1 MKKVK
6 IGKSSLLGSEIVLG
20 CMRIA
25 NMHVNEVDKL
35 VHTAMD
41 NGINFYD
48 HADIYG
54 GGKSEQ
60 VFGQVLDMNPGL
72 REKMIVQSKCGIRP
86 GFFDFSKEHI
96 LASVNQSLKNLKT
109 DYLDVLLLHRPDTLM
124 EPEEVADAFDELEQS
139 GKVRHFGVSNQRPMT
154 MELMKKAVKQELQ
167 INQLQF
173 SVTNTGMVDGSLNVN
188 MENEASVVRDSQVL
202 EYCRI
207 NNITIQAWSP
217 LQFGFFEGV
226 FVGDREKFP
235 VLNEKLDE
243 FAEKYGV
250 TPTAVAIAWILRH
263 PARMQAIVG
272 TTNVGRLNDICR
284 ASEVILTRQEW
295 YEIYR
300 SAGNILP

>member
-1 MKKVK
+1 MKKLK
-6 IGKSSLLGSEIVLG
+6 IGKSSLLGSEIILG

-25 NMHVNEVDKL
+25 NMQVNEVDKL

-60 VFGQVLDMNPGL
+60 VFGQVLADNPGL
-72 REKMIVQSKCGIRP
+72 REKIIVQSKCGIRP

-96 LASVNQSLKNLKT
+96 LASVDQSLKNLQT
-109 DYLDVLLLHRPDTLM
+109 DYLDALLLHRPDTLM
-124 EPEEVADAFDELEQS
+124 EPEEVAEAFDELEKS

-154 MELMKKAVKQELQ
+154 MELMKKAVKQVLM

-173 SVTNTGMVDGSLNVN
+173 SVTNTGMVDASLNVN
-188 MENEASVVRDSQVL
+188 MENEVSVVRDSQVL

-207 NNITIQAWSP
+207 NDITIQAWSP
-217 LQFGFFEGV
+217 LQYGFFEGV
-226 FVGDREKFP
+226 FVGNREKYP
-235 VLNEKLDE
+235 TLNEKLDKY
-243 FAEKYGV
+243 AEKYGV

-272 TTNVGRLNDICR
+272 TTNVERLNDICR
-284 ASEVILTRQEW
+284 SSEVVLSRQEW

-300 SAGNILP
+300 SAGNVLP